1 MALGMA
7 QQLSLLD
14 GLDDDL
20 APPAPAQPPAL
31 RPVPSPASSPVVSPP
46 ATAAA
51 ALPHHPEANRQALL
65 NGQRVAYLLR
75 RGQRRSIGFVVNAQG
90 LTVTAPRWATQGVV
104 DSALQTKALWVLR
117 KLTQAGQQD
126 AALKEATVNWAD
138 GVVLPWLGQPLT
150 VRLGQPDPASRVR
163 LDGGVLWVAL
173 ASGASAHQI
182 RDAVQ
187 AWMMLGAEAY
197 FRARLDHHAP
207 TLGVRWTRLRL
218 SSAATRW
225 GSAKADGSIRLH
237 WRLMQFAPEVI
248 DYVVVHELAHLRHMD
263 HSLRFWQTVASVI
276 PDYAALRARLKGERL
291 PPW

>member
-1 MALGMA
+1 MASGMA

-14 GLDDDL
+14 GLEDDS
-20 APPAPAQPPAL
+20 PPPEAK
-31 RPVPSPASSPVVSPP
+31 VPASPLPP
-46 ATAAA
+46 QPAAKPLPA
-51 ALPHHPEANRQALL
+51 IPLPHHPEANRQSLL
-65 NGQRVAYLLR
+65 NGQRVAYLFR

-90 LTVTAPRWATQGVV
+90 LTVTAPRWATLGVV
-104 DSALQTKALWVLR
+104 EAALQSKAAWVLR
-117 KLTQAGQQD
+117 KLAQAGQQHT
-126 AALKEATVNWAD
+126 ALKEAAVNWAD
-138 GVVLPWLGQPLT
+138 GVVLPWLGGSLT
-150 VRLGQPDPASRVR
+150 VRLGQPDPAARAR

-187 AWMMLGAEAY
+187 AWMMQGAEAY
-197 FRARLDHHAP
+197 FRSRLDHHAP
-207 TLGVRWTRLRL
+207 TLGVRWTGLRL

>member
-1 MALGMA
+1 MA

-14 GLDDDL
+14 GLEDDS
-20 APPAPAQPPAL
+20 PP
-31 RPVPSPASSPVVSPP
+31 PVAKVPASPLPPQPAAKPLPVIP
-46 ATAAA
+46 
-51 ALPHHPEANRQALL
+51 LPHHPEANRQSLL
-65 NGQRVAYLLR
+65 NGQRVAYLFR

-90 LTVTAPRWATQGVV
+90 LTVTAPRWATLGVV
-104 DSALQTKALWVLR
+104 EAALQSKAAWVLR
-117 KLTQAGQQD
+117 KLAQSGQQHT
-126 AALKEATVNWAD
+126 ALKEAAVNWAD
-138 GVVLPWLGQPLT
+138 GVVLPWLGGSLT
-150 VRLGQPDPASRVR
+150 VRLGQPDPAARAR

-187 AWMMLGAEAY
+187 AWMMQGAEAY
-197 FRARLDHHAP
+197 FRSRLDHHAP
-207 TLGVRWTRLRL
+207 ALGVRWTRLRL